1 MQKHIFYSISYQAWN
16 KTKAVFAKAWL
27 ALAHWEVTGFD
38 ASLRQ
43 SNTPQDHNRPHPA
56 PKEIPQK
63 ESSPIEN
70 AMQAFSNDFAI
81 FIYLMAHT
89 EGLVR
94 EISKEVLS
102 QDCSYGKKLL
112 FKACFLKHNSFKNF
126 TCPYLT
132 DIHFFIFTN
141 KLCISITKKKWN
153 QKELFCHRELDLK
166 TKVQWHF
173 HEFHLLAFSV
183 SSWRGVRARWF
194 MNIPPHQLLPPSPTC
209 TEKGSLRASS
219 AKPSHGAAPAR
230 TPCTAP
236 SRSEETQLF
245 SFASPTILLV
255 TSLSVEG

>member
-70 AMQAFSNDFAI
+70 AMQAFSDDFAI

-132 DIHFFIFTN
+132 DIHF
-141 KLCISITKKKWN
+141 
-153 QKELFCHRELDLK
+153 LFSQ
-166 TKVQWHF
+166 T
-173 HEFHLLAFSV
+173 
-183 SSWRGVRARWF
+183 
-194 MNIPPHQLLPPSPTC
+194 
-209 TEKGSLRASS
+209 
-219 AKPSHGAAPAR
+219 
-230 TPCTAP
+230 
-236 SRSEETQLF
+236 
-245 SFASPTILLV
+245 SFASVSPRRNETRKNYSV
-255 TSLSVEG
+255 TENWTWRPKFSGISMNFISLLSVSRAGEACVPGDSWTYHHTNCSLPPPHAQKRALSGLHQQSQVMVLHLLEHLALPHLALRKPSYSALHPPPSYL